1 MTERRRFASCR
12 LPLAL
17 ALVAMTGCQS
27 GPKLETVTP
36 KRGTISES
44 FREPA
49 KTRLAK
55 IYPVTLP
62 VAARIH
68 RIELEPGDAVKKG
81 KSLVTFDLEPFKQD
95 VVEAQGSVSELE
107 SRIRVKDD
115 NRLENT
121 ALKYIKQAIEAVE
134 KALQAADQQVKAE
147 KARTER
153 AEKRRQRLDKAFTA
167 NAVSR
172 SEVDDARLRYDTA
185 NIEWRKQIFY
195 REALNAYYV
204 AVQLGPQYINEY
216 LGQKKLERGT
226 LVEQLNQAKA
236 RLARAQHN
244 LKLADVRSPI
254 YGVVLARHEQGD
266 RTLPAGQPL
275 LVIGNLDQLEVVAE
289 VLSQDALRV
298 KPGAQVMLEPGAGM
312 KELKG
317 EVKRVEPQGFTKLSS
332 LGVEQQRVKV
342 IVALKEKREGLG
354 VGYRLHARF
363 SMDDKSNALIVPRF
377 SVLQAPDE
385 SFYVFRVV
393 DGRLAR
399 TPVQVGLRNDL
410 NMEIIQGLKESEVII
425 RTPDAKMKDGQKVK
439 TESPVNEKNT
449 GKGKKADK

>member
-1 MTERRRFASCR
+1 MKSEPKRFAAGR
-12 LPLAL
+12 LPAAL
-17 ALVAMTGCQS
+17 ALLLMVGCQS
-27 GPKLETVTP
+27 GPKIETVTA
-36 KRGTISES
+36 KREPISES

-68 RIELEPGDAVKKG
+68 RIELEPGDAVRKG
-81 KSLVTFDLEPFKQD
+81 QPLVTFDLEPFTNA
-95 VVEAQGSVSELE
+95 VEEAGGAVAELE

-121 ALKYIKQAIEAVE
+121 TLNYVRQAIEAVK

-147 KARTER
+147 AARTER
-153 AEKRRQRLDKAFTA
+153 ADKRRQRLDRAFTA

-172 SEVDDARLRYDTA
+172 SEVDDARLHYDTA

-204 AVQLGPQYINEY
+204 AVQLGPKYINEY

-236 RLARAQHN
+236 RLARARHN

-254 YGVVLARHEQGD
+254 DGIVLARHEQGD

-275 LVIGNLDQLEVVAE
+275 LVVGNLDQLEVVAE
-289 VLSQDALRV
+289 VLSQDALRL
-298 KPGAQVMLEPGAGM
+298 KTGARVMLEPGAGM
-312 KELKG
+312 DELEG
-317 EVKRVEPQGFTKLSS
+317 EVRRIEPQGFTKLSS

-363 SMDDKSNALIVPRF
+363 SMAARAEALIVPRF

-393 DGRLAR
+393 DGRLAK
-399 TPVQVGLRNDL
+399 TPVRVGLRNDL
-410 NMEIIQGLKESEVII
+410 NMEIVKGLNESEVIV
-425 RTPDAKMKDGQKVK
+425 RTPDAKMKDGQKVSAGARK
-439 TESPVNEKNT
+439 S
-449 GKGKKADK
+449 ADD